1 MTGKAEIRKNQGK
14 KIISNNRTLTSG
26 FNTSRKSLISSPSAP
41 TTTSVWQQSAKTDLN
56 MNTYDIYD
64 VDRILFATTLGS
76 GDELTS
82 TDYGIEAISSSS
94 SGVAFGMKFVIPA
107 SNTYQMF
114 IGSTEMVNITT
125 AAGFVLNGNITGGGH
140 FQLSAMTAPSAS
152 SSTARKLYVDSAD
165 NHLKIR
171 TNTSSIDLETAGGG
185 GSWVSTATSS
195 LNMSTYDI
203 NGIDR
208 LIFSSA
214 TSSNDAL
221 LATDYGIEIDGGT
234 TSIGLK
240 YNVPSTKEHNFYV
253 EDNLILDISSTGLNM
268 YGKEL
273 DFNAGGRVDFADSVI
288 TIGANGAATAL
299 TANPVGYVKVKVGG
313 TERQI
318 PYYNT

>member
-1 MTGKAEIRKNQGK
+1 MTGKANIRKWEQK
-14 KIISNNRTLTSG
+14 KRKTDTKNNINSFQKSRSTKFTISNTNYLQ
-26 FNTSRKSLISSPSAP
+26 NTPA
-41 TTTSVWQQSAKTDLN
+41 QSTDID
-56 MNTYDIYD
+56 MNTYDI
-64 VDRILFATTLGS
+64 VNLDRLIFATSNGA
-76 GDELTS
+76 GDSLANTE
-82 TDYGIEAISSSS
+82 YGIESIAST
-94 SGVAFGMKFVIPA
+94 GVAYGMKFQVPV
-107 SNTYQMF
+107 SNIYQMY

-125 AAGFVLNGNITGGGH
+125 AAGFVLNGNIIGTGY

-152 SSTARKLYVDSAD
+152 SSTNRRLYVDSAD

-214 TSSNDAL
+214 ASSDNL
-221 LATDYGIEIDGGT
+221 LSASDYGIEINGGT
-234 TSIGLK
+234 TPTGLK

-253 EDNLILDISSTGLNM
+253 ADNLILDISSTGLNM

>member
-1 MTGKAEIRKNQGK
+1 MTGKANIRKWEQK
-14 KIISNNRTLTSG
+14 KRKTDTKNNINSFQKSRSTKFTISNTNYLQ
-26 FNTSRKSLISSPSAP
+26 NTPA
-41 TTTSVWQQSAKTDLN
+41 QSTDID
-56 MNTYDIYD
+56 MNTYDI
-64 VDRILFATTLGS
+64 VNLDRLIFATSNGA
-76 GDELTS
+76 GDSLANTE
-82 TDYGIEAISSSS
+82 YGIESITST
-94 SGVAFGMKFVIPA
+94 GVAYGMKFQVPV
-107 SNTYQMF
+107 SNIYQMY

-125 AAGFVLNGNITGGGH
+125 AAGFVLNGNIIGTGY

-152 SSTARKLYVDSAD
+152 SSTNRRLYVDEAD

-253 EDNLILDISSTGLNM
+253 ADNLILDISSTGLNM

>member
-1 MTGKAEIRKNQGK
+1 MTGKANIRKWEQK
-14 KIISNNRTLTSG
+14 KRKIDTKNNINSFQKSRSTKFTISNTNYLQ
-26 FNTSRKSLISSPSAP
+26 NTPA
-41 TTTSVWQQSAKTDLN
+41 QSTDID
-56 MNTYDIYD
+56 MNTYDI
-64 VDRILFATTLGS
+64 VNLDRLIFATSNGA
-76 GDELTS
+76 GDSLANTE
-82 TDYGIEAISSSS
+82 YGIESIAS
-94 SGVAFGMKFVIPA
+94 SGVAYGMKFQVPV
-107 SNTYQMF
+107 SNIYQMY

-125 AAGFVLNGNITGGGH
+125 AAGFVLNGNIIGTGY

-152 SSTARKLYVDSAD
+152 SSTNRRLYVDSAD

-214 TSSNDAL
+214 ASSDNL
-221 LATDYGIEIDGGT
+221 LSASDYGIEINGGT
-234 TSIGLK
+234 TPTGLK

-253 EDNLILDISSTGLNM
+253 ADNLILDISSTGLNM